1 MVGKPLKTGVVVSPA
16 GPLFYQVQ
24 TEGGQQWR
32 IRIRMPVHSEQTIDY
47 QKNTTR
53 EEKGIVERTLEENA
67 AHVEKKVKQRYNL
80 QMVQVWNIVDRLR
93 ENEDNHNG

>member
-67 AHVEKKVKQRYNL
+67 AVFTARWKEGEAALQSADSTSVEHR
-80 QMVQVWNIVDRLR
+80 RSST
-93 ENEDNHNG
+93 